1 MSIFQFLIH
10 LNVNSFFFYFFIY
23 RNVKIVIL
31 SNVSLCQYSIVE
43 ILKKNYL
50 INVIIKILIV
60 EDVEYLKEIFLWEIL
75 IIENKKGYHW
85 VLPW

>member
-1 MSIFQFLIH
+1 
-10 LNVNSFFFYFFIY
+10 
-23 RNVKIVIL
+23 VIL